1 MIIIV
6 NYVFW
11 LHAHYK
17 KYQFVLIN
25 LQKAA

>member
-6 NYVFW
+6 NYIFW
-11 LHAHYK
+11 LYAHYE
-17 KYQFVLIN
+17 KYWFALIN